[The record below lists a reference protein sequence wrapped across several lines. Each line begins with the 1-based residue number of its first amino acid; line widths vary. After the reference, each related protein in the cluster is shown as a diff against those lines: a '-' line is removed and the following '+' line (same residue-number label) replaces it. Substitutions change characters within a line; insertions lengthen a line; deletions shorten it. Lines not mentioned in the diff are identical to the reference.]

1 MFNLFMSSSI
11 VPSTPTGSNV
21 SISLSTAMSS
31 SSDNPP
37 VHASQRLISMVM
49 NTGSGHHAYGHEQL
63 ARQLMAYFE
72 QQGFEVDLYLLTEAR
87 QLGEVVRQARSKHDR
102 EGGVIVAAGGDGTLN
117 TVAQELQH
125 TNIRMGIIPLGTFN
139 YVARALNIPLE
150 PFAAAQV
157 IVEGRARPVHL
168 GTINHYVYL
177 NNASI
182 GLYPKIIEQRE
193 LYNARFGRFRV
204 VAMVSGFVVLMREQR
219 KLKLKMTIDGEQTP
233 IETPLV
239 FFGNNQLQLQDM
251 KLTLADCVAQG
262 KLAAV
267 AITALTR
274 WQMIK
279 LIHRLQVG
287 LFEQAPEVT
296 SFCAEHIKIESR
308 VKQMKVAIDGEIVT
322 IAPPLI
328 FKVAHNALQVMVPQE
343 ADQ

>member
-1 MFNLFMSSSI
+1 MSSILMSPL
-11 VPSTPTGSNV
+11 VSVSDSTGSA
-21 SISLSTAMSS
+21 SLGSPERQPMQGSG
-31 SSDNPP
+31 
-37 VHASQRLISMVM
+37 RLISMVM

-63 ARQLMAYFE
+63 ARQLTDYFSE
-72 QQGFEVDLYLLTEAR
+72 QGFEVDLYLLTEAH
-87 QLGEVVRQARSKHDR
+87 QLSEVVRQARAKHER

-117 TVAQELQH
+117 TVAQELKH
-125 TNIRMGIIPLGTFN
+125 SHIRMGIIPLGTFN
-139 YVARALNIPLE
+139 YVARALGIPLE
-150 PFAAAQV
+150 PFAAAEV
-157 IVEGRARPVHL
+157 IVKGTAQPVHL
-168 GTINHYVYL
+168 GTVNDYIYL

-204 VAMVSGFVVLMREQR
+204 VAMVSGFVVLMREQQ

-239 FFGNNQLQLQDM
+239 FFGNNQLQLQDL
-251 KLTLADCVAQG
+251 KLKLAQCVEQG

-267 AITALTR
+267 AITALSR

-296 SFCAEHIKIESR
+296 SFCAEQIKIESR
-308 VKQMKVAIDGEIVT
+308 VKHMKVAIDGEIVRIPT
-322 IAPPLI
+322 PLI
-328 FKVAHNALQVMVPQE
+328 FKVAHNALQVMVPH
-343 ADQ
+343 ASTSV

>member
-1 MFNLFMSSSI
+1 MSSSPI
-11 VPSTPTGSNV
+11 QSTELSEPIAPV
-21 SISLSTAMSS
+21 SSYSPEDQPAY
-31 SSDNPP
+31 
-37 VHASQRLISMVM
+37 ASGRLISMVM

-63 ARQLMAYFE
+63 ARQLTAYFSE
-72 QQGFEVDLYLLTEAR
+72 QGFEVDLYLLTEAR
-87 QLGEVVRQARSKHDR
+87 QLSEVVRQARAKHER

-117 TVAQELQH
+117 TVAQELKH
-125 TNIRMGIIPLGTFN
+125 SSIRMGIIPLGTFN
-139 YVARALNIPLE
+139 YVARALDIPLD

-157 IVEGRARPVHL
+157 IVEGIARPVHL
-168 GTINHYVYL
+168 GIVNDYIYL

-204 VAMVSGFVVLMREQR
+204 VAMVSGFVVLMREQQ

-239 FFGNNQLQLQDM
+239 FFGNNQLQLQDL
-251 KLTLADCVAQG
+251 KLTLAECVAQG

-296 SFCAEHIKIESR
+296 SFCADQIKIESR
-308 VKQMKVAIDGEIVT
+308 VKRMKVAIDGEIVQIST
-322 IAPPLI
+322 PLI
-328 FKVAHNALQVMVPQE
+328 FKVAHNALQVMVPQGVTK
-343 ADQ
+343 

>member
-1 MFNLFMSSSI
+1 MSSSLMQ
-11 VPSTPTGSNV
+11 STELSEPIAPV
-21 SISLSTAMSS
+21 SSYSPEDQPA
-31 SSDNPP
+31 
-37 VHASQRLISMVM
+37 HASGRLISMVM

-63 ARQLMAYFE
+63 ARQLTAYFSE
-72 QQGFEVDLYLLTEAR
+72 QGFEVDLYLLTEAR
-87 QLGEVVRQARSKHDR
+87 QLSEVVRQARAKHER
-102 EGGVIVAAGGDGTLN
+102 EGGIIVAAGGDGTLN
-117 TVAQELQH
+117 TVAQELKH
-125 TNIRMGIIPLGTFN
+125 SSIRMGIIPLGTFN
-139 YVARALNIPLE
+139 YVARALDIPLD

-157 IVEGRARPVHL
+157 IVEGVARPVHL
-168 GTINHYVYL
+168 GTVNDYIYL

-204 VAMVSGFVVLMREQR
+204 VAMVSGFVVLMREQQ

-239 FFGNNQLQLQDM
+239 FFGNNQLQLQDL
-251 KLTLADCVAQG
+251 KLTLAECVAQG

-296 SFCAEHIKIESR
+296 SFCADQIKIE
-308 VKQMKVAIDGEIVT
+308 
-322 IAPPLI
+322 
-328 FKVAHNALQVMVPQE
+328 
-343 ADQ
+343 